1 MRINDL
7 SYLQKIVQCKSISLA
22 AQKLNISQQRLS
34 YIVQSLEE
42 ELGVIIFSRSKKG
55 VDLTTEGSQV
65 LKYSQQILN
74 YYDNMQNIKEQ
85 SFIPPQVIFG
95 IDKRINHF
103 LFKKV
108 LAVLQN
114 YPNINFAFQQ
124 KNSVFDLIDALAN
137 QSIHIALSVSANSN
151 GALDYLYAKAPDSH
165 IQCHPFLTNKIY
177 VLIHKN
183 NPYSSPESFL
193 WPDLLWLYPVV
204 FCVHDSTY
212 KYLLQIIERQRI
224 NIFLETDSIDLQ
236 LECINNNFAIG
247 IIDYFSLYN
256 MKLDTNYPNIQCI
269 PLTTDYF
276 TTLSLYIDKRHTF
289 LELYKLEKDL
299 RRMLSQIN

>member
-7 SYLQKIVQCKSISLA
+7 SYLQEIVQCKSISLA

-42 ELGVIIFSRSKKG
+42 ELGIIIFSRSKRG

-65 LKYSQQILN
+65 LKYSSQILN

-85 SFIPPQVIFG
+85 SFAPPQIVFG

-103 LFKKV
+103 LFKKI
-108 LAVLQN
+108 LAVLKN
-114 YPNINFAFQQ
+114 YSHVNFLFQQ

-137 QSIHIALSVSANSN
+137 QSMHIALSVSANSN
-151 GALDYLYAKAPDSH
+151 SSLDYLYAKAPDSH
-165 IQCHPFLTNKIY
+165 IQCHPLSTNKIH
-177 VLIHKN
+177 VLIHKD
-183 NPYSSPESFL
+183 NPYASSKNFL
-193 WPDLLWLYPVV
+193 WPDLLWSYPIV

-212 KYLLQIIERQRI
+212 KYLLQLIEKQRI
-224 NIFLETDSIDLQ
+224 TIFLETDSIDLQ

-247 IIDYFSLYN
+247 IIDYFSFYN
-256 MKLDTNYPNIQCI
+256 IKLDANYPNIQCI
-269 PLTTDYF
+269 PLTTDYS
-276 TTLSLYIDKRHTF
+276 TSLSLYINKQYIF
-289 LELYKLEKDL
+289 PELYKLEKDL

>member
-7 SYLQKIVQCKSISLA
+7 SYLQEIVQCKSISLA

-34 YIVQSLEE
+34 YIIQSLEE
-42 ELGVIIFSRSKKG
+42 ELGIIIFSRSKKG
-55 VDLTTEGSQV
+55 VDLTSEGSQV

-85 SFIPPQVIFG
+85 SFTPPQIVFG

-103 LFKKV
+103 LFKKI
-108 LAVLQN
+108 LAVLKN
-114 YPNINFAFQQ
+114 YPNVNFVFQQ
-124 KNSVFDLIDALAN
+124 KNSVFDLIDALTN
-137 QSIHIALSVSANSN
+137 QSIHIALSVSANN
-151 GALDYLYAKAPDSH
+151 GTLDYLYAKAPDSH
-165 IQCHPFLTNKIY
+165 IQYHPILTNKIY
-177 VLIHKN
+177 VLIHKD
-183 NPYSSPESFL
+183 NPYSSSESFV

-212 KYLLQIIERQRI
+212 KYLLQIIENQRI

-256 MKLDTNYPNIQCI
+256 MKLDANYPNIQCI
-269 PLTTDYF
+269 PLTTDYS
-276 TTLSLYIDKRHTF
+276 TTLSLYIDKRHTS
-289 LELYKLEKDL
+289 LELHKLEKDL
-299 RRMLSQIN
+299 RRMLSQIS